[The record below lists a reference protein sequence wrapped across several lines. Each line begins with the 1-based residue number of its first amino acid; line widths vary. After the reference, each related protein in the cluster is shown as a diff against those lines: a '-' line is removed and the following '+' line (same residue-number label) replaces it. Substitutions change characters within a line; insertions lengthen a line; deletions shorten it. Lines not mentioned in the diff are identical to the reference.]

1 VTYSSPSYFPA
12 NAPSGLYSGFSIA
25 TLSRSNNGKYASATM
40 QILVGRV
47 TGVAVRSELYH
58 RVSWGSSS
66 NPTWSDW
73 KQAET
78 APTSFMGINL
88 SMFERVGVIGD
99 SFASGSSDY
108 NQGVTN
114 YAISWIQV
122 MKRMHGWTEADNY
135 SVGGLTTRTWL
146 TNANGLTKLQNS
158 GWKQLYFIALGINDS
173 NPREDRNVPI
183 GVIADFNNTTTPPD
197 TFYGNMGQIYRAIK
211 AKNSAAVVC
220 FITIPRFDAE
230 GDTPR
235 YAPYDVAIKAMA
247 SATHSILIDSNTI
260 GLFHLQSWTNN
271 LASSH
276 PTVPLYSAMAKA
288 YSRAFEDAA
297 LANIGYLKTYNG
309 YLNDDPSA
317 TEDDDMG
324 E

>member
-1 VTYSSPSYFPA
+1 
-12 NAPSGLYSGFSIA
+12 
-25 TLSRSNNGKYASATM
+25 M